1 MITQYGYV
9 NVIVVVLISIVL
21 FVLSYFLENN
31 ILKIGIAALTLLFL
45 LFTLYFFRDPE
56 RTAPKLDNV
65 VVSPADGKVLLI
77 KKVESNKYINGEAWQ
92 VSVFMSP
99 LNVHVNRIPI
109 DGKVELVN
117 YIKGDYLVA
126 FHDKADE
133 RNERS
138 EFGIISKYGK
148 VFFTQVAGFVARR
161 IVYELNE
168 GDSVKMGKRFGMIK
182 FGSRVD
188 IVVSTDWD
196 LKVKENDIVSSG
208 ESIIFEYNK
217 WVNLKFQNQQYQI
230 LQPR

>member
-9 NVIVVVLISIVL
+9 NVIVIVLISIAL

-31 ILKIGIAALTLLFL
+31 ILKIGIASLTLLFL
-45 LFTLYFFRDPE
+45 IFTLYFFRDPE
-56 RTAPKLDNV
+56 RTTPQKDNV
-65 VVSPADGKVLLI
+65 IVSPADGKVLLI
-77 KKVESNKYINGEAWQ
+77 KKVESNKYVNGEAWQ

-117 YIKGDYLVA
+117 YVHGEYLVA

-138 EFGIISKYGK
+138 EIGILSKFGK

-161 IVYELNE
+161 IVYEINE
-168 GDSVKMGKRFGMIK
+168 GDSVKMGNRFGMIK

-188 IVVSTDWD
+188 IVVSTDWTI
-196 LKVKENDIVSSG
+196 KVKENDIVSSG

-217 WVNLKFQNQQYQI
+217 
-230 LQPR
+230 